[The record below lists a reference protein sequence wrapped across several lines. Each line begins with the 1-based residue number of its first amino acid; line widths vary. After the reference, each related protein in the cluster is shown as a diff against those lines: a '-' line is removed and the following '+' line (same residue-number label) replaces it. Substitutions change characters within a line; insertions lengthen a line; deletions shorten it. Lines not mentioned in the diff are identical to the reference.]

1 MDEEKVEKKPEET
14 GNGQG
19 ISENNAISPE
29 VPEDATEKE
38 EIPDGKK
45 VRKEPRFGWGW
56 RILYMAG
63 ALSLIV
69 YLIAVLNENFANF
82 MSRYFGAPIRTVLA
96 NISGVV
102 PFSAAEL
109 ILILLIPAF
118 VAIIIVANKFYSGT
132 WRRILVFSGK
142 ILSVAVVLIMIY
154 TLGFGTGYHTST
166 LDKRLGI
173 EKKTVTTEELRDTA
187 RKLTELVNA
196 ESVNNTYGEDGF
208 SKMPYSFSAMNNK
221 LLVAYD
227 GIYEK
232 YEFIQPMNSRL
243 KPVMLSELMSYTH
256 ITGVYSYFTGEANL
270 NVAFP
275 DYTLPFTAAHELAH
289 QRGIAREDEAN
300 FVAFLVC
307 SSSEDSYIRYSA
319 YLMML
324 EYVTNAYYKAV
335 AGYKAYDFAA
345 FRELMEADPTVSA
358 ALSAYEKA
366 SGVTLSKYAD
376 LKEAMTA
383 DATLAGAVRE
393 CEKTAEAID
402 FYNKRVVA
410 VNDYNA
416 TFDMRTEQ
424 VNGEEKAF
432 NEFFK
437 KYEHNVIASVS
448 GAVNDTYLKIQG
460 TPGSASYGMVV
471 DLAVAYY
478 KSSNQK

>member
-1 MDEEKVEKKPEET
+1 MDEEKEKNNKTAEET
-14 GNGQG
+14 AEEHVSPAEV
-19 ISENNAISPE
+19 SENSE
-29 VPEDATEKE
+29 GTEAPTDEKN
-38 EIPDGKK
+38 
-45 VRKEPRFGWGW
+45 RKEPRLGWGF
-56 RILYMAG
+56 RILYMLG
-63 ALSLIV
+63 GLSLIV

-82 MSRYFGAPIRTVLA
+82 MSRYFGAPIRAVLA
-96 NISGVV
+96 SISGIV
-102 PFSAAEL
+102 PFSIAEL
-109 ILILLIPAF
+109 IVILLIPAF
-118 VAIIIVANKFYSGT
+118 IAIIIVANKYYSGT
-132 WRRILVFSGK
+132 WRKILVFSGK
-142 ILSVAVVLIMIY
+142 ILSVAVVLIIIY

-173 EKKTVTTEELRDTA
+173 DKQPVSTEELRDTA
-187 RKLTELVNA
+187 RHLTELVNKEA
-196 ESVNNTYGEDGF
+196 TNQTYGEDGF
-208 SKMPYSFSAMNNK
+208 SKMPYSLSAMNNK

-270 NVAFP
+270 NIAFP

-307 SSSEDSYIRYSA
+307 SASEDSYIRYSA

-324 EYVTNAYYKAV
+324 EYVTNAYYTAV
-335 AGYKAYDFAA
+335 SGYKAYDFSD
-345 FRELMEADPTVSA
+345 FRELMVADPTVSE

-366 SGVTLSKYAD
+366 NGVTLSKYAE

-383 DATLAGAVRE
+383 DAALSTAVKG
-393 CEKTAEAID
+393 CEKTAEALD

-410 VNDYNA
+410 VTDYNA
-416 TFDMRTEQ
+416 TLDMRKAQ
-424 VNGEEKAF
+424 VVAEEHAF

-437 KYEHNVIASVS
+437 KYEHNIIASVS
-448 GAVNDTYLKIQG
+448 GAVNDTYLKFQG

-478 KSSNQK
+478 KSGK

>member
-1 MDEEKVEKKPEET
+1 MDEERTEPTSEETEKDPNTPAEETENGAENEKKKAP
-14 GNGQG
+14 
-19 ISENNAISPE
+19 A
-29 VPEDATEKE
+29 D
-38 EIPDGKK
+38 KK
-45 VRKEPRFGWGW
+45 ARKEPYFGWGW
-56 RILYMAG
+56 RILYTAG

-102 PFSAAEL
+102 PFSLAEL
-109 ILILLIPAF
+109 VMILLIPAF
-118 VAIIIVANKFYSGT
+118 VVIVVVANKYYSGT

-166 LDKRLGI
+166 LDKRLGM
-173 EKKTVTTEELRDTA
+173 EKNPVSTEELRDTA

-196 ESVNNTYGEDGF
+196 EAANQTYGEDGF
-208 SKMPYSFSAMNNK
+208 SDMPYSFSAMNNK

-232 YEFIQPMNSRL
+232 YSFIQPMNSRL

-324 EYVTNAYYKAV
+324 EYVTNAYYRAV

-345 FRELMEADPTVSA
+345 FRELMENDPTVSA

-366 SGVTLSKYAD
+366 NGVTLSKYAE
-376 LKEAMTA
+376 LKEALDSDEALNT
-383 DATLAGAVRE
+383 AVRS

-416 TFDMRTEQ
+416 TFDMRCEQ
-424 VNGEEKAF
+424 VNGEERAY

-437 KYEHNVIASVS
+437 KYEHNVVASVS
-448 GAVNDTYLKIQG
+448 GAVNDTYLKLQG

-471 DLAVAYY
+471 DLTVAYY
-478 KSSNQK
+478 KNR